1 MKRILVVAGVA
12 FAVPVFVAAPAHAAS
27 IEIEAEGPVI
37 ELNIYESIEAEPDI
51 VEIGAGV
58 STTAPT
64 AVEAM
69 RQNAVQMQSVI
80 DRIKRLGVAEK
91 DIQTSGINLNARYD
105 YNRTTEQNVFAG
117 YQVSNRVS
125 VKLRK
130 IEETGAVLDALVVAG
145 ATDLSGP
152 SFSIEDNTAAKT
164 TARKRAIERANA
176 RAAEYAAMLGHDE
189 YKVLEIN
196 ESISGNGAPMVET
209 AMRSAD
215 IQLTASPKSPVQPGM
230 VSTGVSLTIKY
241 ELVDDEEAGGAE
253 E

>member
-1 MKRILVVAGVA
+1 MNRILAAAGFA
-12 FAVPVFVAAPAHAAS
+12 MAVPLLAAAPAHAAN

-58 STTAPT
+58 STNATT

-69 RQNAVQMQSVI
+69 RQNAVEMQRVV
-80 DRIKRLGVAEK
+80 DRIKSLGVAER
-91 DIQTSGINLNARYD
+91 DIQTSGISLNPRYE
-105 YNRTTEQNVFAG
+105 YNRTTEQNVFVG

-125 VKLRK
+125 VKLRE

-152 SFSIEDNTAAKT
+152 NFSIEDDTAAKT

-176 RAAEYAAMLGHDE
+176 RAAEYAQMLGHDG

-196 ESISGNGAPMVET
+196 ESISGRGEALVGT
-209 AMRSAD
+209 AMRTAD
-215 IQLTASPKSPVQPGM
+215 IQLTSAPKSPVQPGL
-230 VSTGVSLTIKY
+230 VSTGISLTIKY
-241 ELVDDEEAGGAE
+241 ELVDDAGANGN
-253 E
+253 